1 MRKKQTRIGK
11 GQDTR
16 ICLTPNKK
24 RLVKRLAK
32 SKTLVKKKLYRA
44 NNKIM
49 NLKSQLNKIKIKM
62 MNIADG
68 KLEKL
73 LERSGITKGQ
83 SELVKEIF
91 SAAKVKNS
99 KNRRYNEN
107 WVILCL
113 LFQIR

>member
-11 GQDTR
+11 GQNTR
-16 ICLTPNKK
+16 ICLTPKK
-24 RLVKRLAK
+24 QRLVKRLTK
-32 SKTLVKKKLYRA
+32 SKTVVQKKLYRA

-62 MNIADG
+62 MNIDNCN
-68 KLEKL
+68 LDKL